1 MGVSRDRSPTEAND
15 DVRTA
20 EIGGISHS
28 DWDPAEEDW
37 GRGRLMGAP
46 DRHLMGKSSLP
57 WHHLAMAEL
66 TPQSLIA
73 ELTEAVPAFGV
84 VVDEHLATF
93 GEVIPHVLF
102 GDLTRFV
109 LAARADGD
117 VAAVAAI
124 LQRLNAALVAGRP
137 DVVDLIRASFI
148 ENVGPWDDQ
157 MAAFIASWPDALRAE
172 AERQR
177 NWRRAT

>member
-1 MGVSRDRSPTEAND
+1 
-15 DVRTA
+15 
-20 EIGGISHS
+20 
-28 DWDPAEEDW
+28 
-37 GRGRLMGAP
+37 
-46 DRHLMGKSSLP
+46 
-57 WHHLAMAEL
+57 MAEL

-117 VAAVAAI
+117 EAAVAAI